1 MRSRLGTAL
10 ALLAAG
16 LVVTVCLTAPPST
29 AVPRPPAIR
38 AHDAQTVEVPGAVVR
53 VQVTLARPD
62 GAATV
67 RWRTRNGTAVA
78 GSDYVAG
85 SGVLRLTEKRPTR
98 WISVQVLDDGTTEG
112 AETFEVALRKAV
124 GTATKIRIKV
134 KVATVTIA
142 ANDGPYPDRLLTVAR
157 TGPGSAWVHS
167 EPEIP
172 GLDDCYLRS
181 GTCSA
186 TVPHGTAVTLSLE
199 VDSVSSFDGWSSP
212 GCAGTGPCTVLVDK
226 DTTLTADLSRLPG
239 TFRAT
244 LTGAGHL
251 SVTGAL
257 DDGCDVTATLCEG
270 LIAYG
275 SPDAMVTAHKDDPA
289 DVVWWT
295 GDNACAVDVLTCP
308 INGGRELNAHV
319 SPPTVA
325 VTISAT
331 GAGNGNVSGP
341 GIACTATAG
350 VVSGD
355 CTESYGVGAQVTL
368 TATPDPGSRVM
379 SFSLAP
385 WCSWSGSATTPVPCQ
400 TNVYSDIAGVVRFE
414 P

>member
-1 MRSRLGTAL
+1 
-10 ALLAAG
+10 
-16 LVVTVCLTAPPST
+16 
-29 AVPRPPAIR
+29 
-38 AHDAQTVEVPGAVVR
+38 
-53 VQVTLARPD
+53 
-62 GAATV
+62 
-67 RWRTRNGTAVA
+67 
-78 GSDYVAG
+78 
-85 SGVLRLTEKRPTR
+85 
-98 WISVQVLDDGTTEG
+98 
-112 AETFEVALRKAV
+112 
-124 GTATKIRIKV
+124 
-134 KVATVTIA
+134 
-142 ANDGPYPDRLLTVAR
+142 
-157 TGPGSAWVHS
+157 
-167 EPEIP
+167 
-172 GLDDCYLRS
+172 
-181 GTCSA
+181 
-186 TVPHGTAVTLSLE
+186 
-199 VDSVSSFDGWSSP
+199 
-212 GCAGTGPCTVLVDK
+212 
-226 DTTLTADLSRLPG
+226 
-239 TFRAT
+239 
-244 LTGAGHL
+244 
-251 SVTGAL
+251 
-257 DDGCDVTATLCEG
+257 
-270 LIAYG
+270 
-275 SPDAMVTAHKDDPA
+275 MVTAHKDDPA